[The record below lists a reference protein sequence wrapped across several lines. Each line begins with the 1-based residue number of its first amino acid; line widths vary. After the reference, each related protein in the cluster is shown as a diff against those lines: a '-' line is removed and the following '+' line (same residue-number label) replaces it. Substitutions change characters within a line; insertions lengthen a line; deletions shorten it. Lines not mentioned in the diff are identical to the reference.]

1 MAFLGRT
8 GCWAAI
14 LAIVTLLSA
23 VSANAKT
30 FVVQNEPHLQHA
42 RALVEAALDAA
53 GLKADF
59 IDAPIGN
66 ERRNTFMI
74 TEGLTHID
82 MMPATPK
89 RLELVKEGK
98 LRMIP
103 IPLDRGLLGY
113 RVNLLLDSQK
123 DKLAGVRNASD
134 LGAFT
139 IGQNV
144 GWMDVDIYRAAG
156 IPTKEIKS
164 WADGEF
170 ALQMEA
176 GFIDLFP
183 LGLEETSDY
192 FLPHFRKAY
201 PHLTM
206 DTHIL
211 IHYPWF
217 RFVWIAPTA
226 DADELYAALVRGF
239 DTLVEN
245 GRFLIIWNQYRKPPA
260 PELLT
265 GRAVIDL
272 NNPFYGYD
280 LVPPRYSLLLI
291 RGAQ

>member
-1 MAFLGRT
+1 MAFFGIN
-8 GCWAAI
+8 GCWAAM
-14 LAIVTLLSA
+14 LALVTLLSA
-23 VSANAKT
+23 GPANAKT
-30 FVVQNEPHLQHA
+30 FVIQNEPHLQHA

-53 GLKADF
+53 DMKADF

-74 TEGLTHID
+74 AEGLTHID

-89 RLELVKEGK
+89 RLELVKAGK

-103 IPLDRGLLGY
+103 IPLDQGLLGY

-123 DKLAGVRNASD
+123 DKLAGVRTASD

-183 LGLEETSDY
+183 LGLEETADY

-201 PHLTM
+201 PQLTM

-217 RFVWIAPTA
+217 RFVWVAPTA
-226 DADELYAALVRGF
+226 DADELYAALARGF
-239 DTLVEN
+239 DKLVES
-245 GRFLIIWNQYRKPPA
+245 GRFQIIWNQYRKPPA
-260 PELLT
+260 PELFT
-265 GRAVIDL
+265 GRVIIDL
-272 NNPFYGYD
+272 NNPFYGYT
-280 LVPPRYSLLLI
+280 LVPPRYSHLLI